1 MGKTSGFLKGS
12 RELSLPLTQESLLG
26 LLCMTVTLDFNF
38 RTALSIW
45 SDFKRNDFVSQ
56 NKNFC
61 LCFPFI
67 LFKPSSGIGLFP
79 IGAAR
84 ETQMHLP

>member
-1 MGKTSGFLKGS
+1 MEETSEFLKGS
-12 RELSLPLTQESLLG
+12 RELSLPLTQEDLLG
-26 LLCMTVTLDFNF
+26 LLCTTVTPNFNF

-56 NKNFC
+56 SKNFC

-67 LFKPSSGIGLFP
+67 LFKPSSCVGLLP
-79 IGAAR
+79 IGTAR
-84 ETQMHLP
+84 ETQMHWP

>member
-1 MGKTSGFLKGS
+1 MEKTSELLEGS
-12 RELSLPLTQESLLG
+12 RELSLPFTLEGLLG
-26 LLCMTVTLDFNF
+26 LLCTAGTPDFNF

-56 NKNFC
+56 RKHFC

-67 LFKPSSGIGLFP
+67 LFKPSSCVGLLP
-79 IGAAR
+79 IGTAR
-84 ETQMHLP
+84 EPQMHLP